1 MAARGHKTR
10 RDRQSAPETPEA
22 MRERV
27 LGAFWHWLVKN
38 EPPDRGHRAP
48 TLDDILDVV
57 HTACELKAS
66 MLDEPNPADW
76 SPVVTRKVIGEVF
89 PAKTVGVTA
98 QYAATITPAML
109 LYVDFLVDT
118 GRWKSKNDVHRSR
131 QALLD
136 LADELP
142 SRFADPS
149 RETMASRL
157 FGLALEEGI
166 DLTDPRRS
174 ARSWSA
180 STTCRASGAN
190 ASPTVPTYRR
200 SRHRP
205 RRRGKRGGCARGSAS
220 DHPWPIGV
228 AALRGGNCPGKSASS
243 HRGGGGAAGHGV
255 HPAHPGNGGMGRV
268 RSSNHPDRGDAP
280 VRHRRM
286 DAPRRPSRQGREQT
300 AIDVGDSGR
309 RPTVGDRSEP
319 KCLKRRRRRFG
330 PARQPPSSMPTPQ
343 SPRSNSAAGSSMFC
357 WTVMSRSQ
365 LPEGLQPAVLSITVP
380 LLTLLCRPQ
389 GQDIGY
395 LRAIDAKRSAGNDFV
410 ERVAASMCSAIL
422 LELRALDHWGL
433 VTDFDGTPRI
443 PPALRPAVAAVING
457 PGAPLSVEQAKS
469 SVPLVRGR

>member
-1 MAARGHKTR
+1 MVLSLAAFAEPVERLNQEEEPANGGTR
-10 RDRQSAPETPEA
+10 TQDSARSAVRTGDAGRA

-98 QYAATITPAML
+98 QYAATIAPAML

-166 DLTDPRRS
+166 DLTDPAALS
-174 ARSWSA
+174 AFMERFNDMPYEWRKRL
-180 STTCRASGAN
+180 TDGPDLPEEPP
-190 ASPTVPTYRR
+190 PT
-200 SRHRP
+200 
-205 RRRGKRGGCARGSAS
+205 RRRGKRGGCAKRLSERSPLAYRGCS
-220 DHPWPIGV
+220 
-228 AALRGGNCPGKSASS
+228 
-243 HRGGGGAAGHGV
+243 
-255 HPAHPGNGGMGRV
+255 
-268 RSSNHPDRGDAP
+268 
-280 VRHRRM
+280 
-286 DAPRRPSRQGREQT
+286 APRGKL
-300 AIDVGDSGR
+300 SG
-309 RPTVGDRSEP
+309 
-319 KCLKRRRRRFG
+319 
-330 PARQPPSSMPTPQ
+330 
-343 SPRSNSAAGSSMFC
+343 
-357 WTVMSRSQ
+357 
-365 LPEGLQPAVLSITVP
+365 
-380 LLTLLCRPQ
+380 
-389 GQDIGY
+389 
-395 LRAIDAKRSAGNDFV
+395 
-410 ERVAASMCSAIL
+410 
-422 LELRALDHWGL
+422 
-433 VTDFDGTPRI
+433 
-443 PPALRPAVAAVING
+443 
-457 PGAPLSVEQAKS
+457 
-469 SVPLVRGR
+469 